1 MEQTA
6 LRPKPLP
13 GDESDP
19 GRTSDTFTAPATSGK
34 PGRSATSPAAA
45 TSAKSAKSAKG
56 HRPHAARRRGRR
68 LFSLLFGLFCA
79 TVLVLSGIGLGTVG
93 ATVIGMSKLAEM
105 QSQAGAQGA
114 GAPGGQGLGQG
125 PGQGPPG
132 AATEPGKGAGGAA
145 GKGSGT
151 AKGTASATTPG
162 AGPDHAPPPNA
173 PPNASPKKAS
183 SGGGSA
189 AVGPQAQRP
198 ALGVEAVDAP
208 GGTGAL
214 LVGVHQPGPG
224 HAAGLVRGDVLVLVG
239 GTRVTSAAD
248 LAKAVAGA
256 RPGRNI
262 PMTVRH
268 ASGTRQVLSARPGL
282 VT

>member
-19 GRTSDTFTAPATSGK
+19 GRASDTFTPPATSGK
-34 PGRSATSPAAA
+34 PGRSAK
-45 TSAKSAKSAKG
+45 SAKSPASATSAKG

-93 ATVIGMSKLAEM
+93 ATVIGMSKMAEM
-105 QSQAGAQGA
+105 QRQAGAQGA
-114 GAPGGQGLGQG
+114 GLPGGQG

-132 AATEPGKGAGGAA
+132 AATEPGKGAGSAS

-162 AGPDHAPPPNA
+162 AGPDHAPPPKA
-173 PPNASPKKAS
+173 PPNASPKKTS
-183 SGGGSA
+183 SGSGSA
-189 AVGPQAQRP
+189 AVGPQTQRP

-224 HAAGLVRGDVLVLVG
+224 HAAGLVRGDVLVMFG

-256 RPGRNI
+256 RPGRNV
-262 PMTVRH
+262 MLTVRH